1 MNFDKKIGLQDYL
14 EAKKL
19 HESERPQ
26 YRNLCLACMNPE
38 FSCYCST
45 IQKFD
50 PGVQFVILI
59 HPIEFQRRI
68 ATGRMSH
75 LILEKS
81 SLIRGQDYSKNLR
94 VNALLE
100 DANNHCVI
108 LYPSPSSINLSEVN
122 IDSQRKIFP
131 KDKKLTVFVIDGT
144 WATARQMMRQS
155 QNLQNLQKVCFTPKA
170 KSNFRVR
177 KQPEAHCLS
186 TIEAIHQFID
196 IASDHLAFDA
206 SARPHDILLKVFDT
220 MVERQIRFA
229 EEYDRPRISKSTEM
243 LNR

>member
-1 MNFDKKIGLQDYL
+1 MKKIGLQDYVA
-14 EAKKL
+14 AKHH
-19 HESERPQ
+19 HELNKTQ
-26 YRNLCLACMNPE
+26 YRNLCVACMNPE

-45 IQKFD
+45 IEIFD

-75 LILEKS
+75 LILQNS
-81 SLIRGQDYSKNLR
+81 FLIRGQNYSENDQVNSLLR
-94 VNALLE
+94 
-100 DANNHCVI
+100 DHQNHCVI
-108 LYPSPSSINLSEVN
+108 LYPSPTSINLSE
-122 IDSQRKIFP
+122 ISFDKQTQIFP

-155 QNLQNLQKVCFTPKA
+155 ENLSLIPRVCFTPTA

-196 IASDHLAFDA
+196 IASEHFAFDRQ
-206 SARPHDILLKVFDT
+206 SRQHDVLLKVFDT
-220 MVERQIRFA
+220 MVERQILF
-229 EEYDRPRISKSTEM
+229 SK
-243 LNR
+243 RYA